1 MSIVIYEL
9 GPGKDSWYGTNF
21 PCGFMFVPRSKLNY
35 LTNCYDWLSLVAV
48 YECIISTYILLVH
61 TALVLTITIR
71 SYCISIPCCMC
82 TYRYVIIVI
91 VTVQH
96 MHVYTI
102 IVIAT
107 C

>member
-1 MSIVIYEL
+1 MEL
-9 GPGKDSWYGTNF
+9 VQGKTVGMVQTSLVVSCLFRG
-21 PCGFMFVPRSKLNY
+21 LN
-35 LTNCYDWLSLVAV
+35 LITGTNCYDWLSLVAV
-48 YECIISTYILLVH
+48 YEHIISTYILLVH
-61 TALVLTITIR
+61 TVLVLTIR
-71 SYCISIPCCMC
+71 SYCISIPCCMG